1 MTYVQLADSLVWCAL
16 SLREE
21 RQNEI
26 ADTMEAA
33 AMIILRLQPLSDDDI
48 ETVAMHIRPI
58 TETGAPSWEH
68 AIARA
73 IEKAHGIES

>member
-1 MTYVQLADSLVWCAL
+1 MTNVQLADALVWCAL

-26 ADTMEAA
+26 ASTMEEAA
-33 AMIILRLQPLSDDDI
+33 LVLLRMQPLSDDDI
-48 ETVAMHIRPI
+48 EAIAMHIRPI
-58 TETGAPSWEH
+58 TESGAPSWEH

-73 IEKAHGIES
+73 IERAHGI